1 MVTFL
6 ITSVFIL
13 GFIAVAIYFWQKPAT
28 KPESYFLPP
37 PPPPAG
43 LFSEQPD
50 EAEPAPA
57 ISRTVDP
64 ELKAALLQRAEHGD
78 KSTLQETHLVG
89 DSALY
94 DELLRELVIRAHSE
108 AEVLSLVS
116 YVARNELPVNKS
128 LAEAVIDSWQQSPD
142 GSSTAKTLHIVALSD
157 DAALFSSTV
166 ETALQFWREGKL
178 KTSPEELRAL
188 FDGEFW
194 LLSADIRASGLGFSL
209 KRTLANARRELEM
222 KIKD

>member
-13 GFIAVAIYFWQKPAT
+13 GFIAVALYLWQKPAT
-28 KPESYFLPP
+28 KPETYFLPP
-37 PPPPAG
+37 PDPPRG
-43 LFSEQPD
+43 LFGEQLG
-50 EAEPAPA
+50 EAELLPTTTG
-57 ISRTVDP
+57 TVDA
-64 ELKAALLQRAEHGD
+64 ELKAALLQRAETGD
-78 KSTLQETHLVG
+78 KSTLQETHRAG

-94 DELLRELVIRAHSE
+94 NELLGELVIRAHSD
-108 AEVLSLVS
+108 AELLSLVS
-116 YVARNELPVNKS
+116 YVTRHELPVNKS
-128 LAEAVIDSWQQSPD
+128 LAEAVFDSWKQLPD

-178 KTSPEELRAL
+178 KTPAEELRAL

-222 KIKD
+222 KTKE